1 MYQDVT
7 PLVQLGE
14 AFNFDAN
21 DLLAN
26 RERRLSLKQRSRLL
40 RDFWSTLGT
49 GVLLV
54 GLPAII
60 TLAVLNWDDFDLGG
74 TLLSLEAIITYG
86 AGLMLGVFYLIAN
99 LSKLMQLPDALRGE
113 VRQITGPIQR
123 RGVYVRVGRLK
134 FILEDVTLDLIQ
146 TGLRYTFYYAPRSK
160 VIVAVEFAE

>member
-7 PLVQLGE
+7 PIVQLGE

-21 DLLAN
+21 DLMAN

-40 RDFWSTLGT
+40 REFWNTLGT

-54 GLPAII
+54 SLPGVI
-60 TLAVLNWDDFDLGG
+60 TLAVLNWDDFNLGS
-74 TLLSLEAIITYG
+74 TVFSLEAIIAYVSS
-86 AGLMLGVFYLIAN
+86 LVLGIFYLIAN
-99 LSKLMQLPDALRGE
+99 LSKLLLLPDALRGE
-113 VRQITGPIQR
+113 VRHITGPIQR

-160 VIVAVEFAE
+160 TIVSIEFAE